1 MSPPCACG
9 IPAPV
14 PSLTWGILPSLPSR
28 GQVAVDLSLGEHRIR
43 TVLETD
49 ERKCHW
55 IAVDRDFGSVA
66 ELPDGE
72 IGATKNPDT
81 RQRRVEVAI
90 SKLHDG
96 KRRPCC
102 FDLSSCADPDVAKS
116 GKLAVVS

>member
-1 MSPPCACG
+1 M
-9 IPAPV
+9 
-14 PSLTWGILPSLPSR
+14 
-28 GQVAVDLSLGEHRIR
+28 
-43 TVLETD
+43 LETD

-116 GKLAVVS
+116 GELAVVS